1 MIFILIIMIKKRV
14 YKSPKYGDINPF
26 YGVQKSYVRRQIS
39 EFGCTKIRNR
49 KYTAINIK
57 KV

>member
-1 MIFILIIMIKKRV
+1 MIFILIIMNKKRV
-14 YKSPKYGDINPF
+14 YKNPKHGDINPF
-26 YGVQKSYVRRQIS
+26 SGVQKSGVRRQMS

>member
-1 MIFILIIMIKKRV
+1 MIIILIIMNKKTV
-14 YKSPKYGDINPF
+14 YKSPKHGDRNPF
-26 YGVQKSYVRRQIS
+26 SGVQKSYVRRQMS